1 MKASWHW
8 ALVPPLVVAA
18 VLLVASQ
25 YVFLKGSLH
34 ADLGVGRLGTD
45 ITAANYARVLSD
57 SFYLGSL
64 WLTVK
69 ISALATLFTLVLG
82 FPVAYMLARMNPGR
96 AMVLLATITAASFIT
111 IVIKVLGLTIL
122 FGTTGPV
129 NSALLG
135 LGLLDRP
142 ISILGTVGGVVMGL
156 MYFTLAFLVIL
167 LYGVIASIPRSL
179 EDAAHLL
186 GANRLRVYLRV
197 IVPLA
202 LPGVIAASL
211 IAFNLCMGAFTSA
224 ALLGAGKVLT
234 LPVLI
239 QRTIISDTKYGMG
252 ATLAVVLLVVGL
264 LINLVSLHFATRA
277 KGARGMA
284 T

>member
-8 ALVPPLVVAA
+8 ALLLPLVLAA
-18 VLLVASQ
+18 ALLIASQ
-25 YVFLKGSLH
+25 VVFLKGSLH
-34 ADLGVGRLGTD
+34 ADLGVGRLGEELTL
-45 ITAANYARVLSD
+45 ANYLRVVSD
-57 SFYLGSL
+57 AFYLKSL

-69 ISALATLFTLVLG
+69 ISALATLYTLILG
-82 FPVAYMLARMNPGR
+82 FPVGYMIARMRPR
-96 AMVLLATITAASFIT
+96 PAMILLAVITASSFVT

-122 FGTTGPV
+122 FGANGPI
-129 NSALLG
+129 NSFLGG
-135 LGLLDRP
+135 LGLIDSP
-142 ISILGTVGGVVMGL
+142 IGILGTTGGVVMGL

-186 GANRLRVYLRV
+186 GASRIRVYQRV

-224 ALLGAGKVLT
+224 ALIGAGKVLT
-234 LPVLI
+234 LPVMI
-239 QRTIISDTKYGMG
+239 QRTIILDTKYGMG
-252 ATLAVVLLVVGL
+252 ATLAAVLLIVGL
-264 LINLVSLHFATRA
+264 LINLASILAATRA
-277 KGARGMA
+277 KGARGLA